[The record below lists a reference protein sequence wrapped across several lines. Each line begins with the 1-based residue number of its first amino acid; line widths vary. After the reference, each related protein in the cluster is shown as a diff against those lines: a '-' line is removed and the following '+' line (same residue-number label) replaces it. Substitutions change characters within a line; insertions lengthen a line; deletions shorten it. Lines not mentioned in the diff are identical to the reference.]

1 MHEQLFQS
9 PERPFRAT
17 PDARFYFP
25 YDSIEGARQTTV
37 RAVLRAEGPVMVLGG
52 AGLGKSL
59 LGMVV
64 SQDLASRFDIV
75 QLHAARLCSRRAL
88 LQNILFELQLPYRD
102 LSEGDLRLSI
112 LTRLE
117 PSSDHAPEG
126 VLIIVDEAHTLP
138 AKLLDELRL
147 INNFTRGNQPRTRL
161 VLIGN
166 LRLEHTFAEP
176 QMESFNQRLAARC
189 YLQPMNRQQTC
200 DYIRHQLT
208 VAGLKPNQLVTE
220 DAMRTVYAAC
230 DGVPRLTNQVM
241 DHALA
246 LAIARDQCPVSSAL
260 VEEAWSDLQ
269 QLPAPWHVGA
279 DHSPLA
285 VAPSSGV
292 SSEVSSGASS
302 GRSSGRSSTVEF
314 GSLEDDHAW
323 PVDST
328 PATQPLPLA
337 ATAQTPSFF
346 TGFVAPYDS
355 AEDLQLTAESHHTA
369 DSPSL
374 VDKLQE
380 QPVSSPTDEL
390 TREMQISSQAPNQ
403 SQPTAG
409 QSAHETTICPDAKD
423 PLVRPRV
430 VFDAGEAFA
439 FAKDGTPKVI
449 VAASTPTADYSIQA
463 FRHATTDEPL
473 VSKSS
478 EAQESFFRNRPT
490 DEKLLALEDEQ
501 REYDDM
507 GVWEN
512 DPPLAPRVAQADSQ
526 DIPIFHH
533 SLGTS
538 QLFGDDFEVEENL
551 NSGGNWLDPLVGN
564 SARQAVEAADYIG
577 LIQQFADSLDS
588 PQAAPQGQQPLAAGE
603 KQLQPTSSAGQNA
616 PAELADVI
624 GNSGL
629 DTWTLNV
636 ASLDAANE
644 TALHDEIEDM
654 VSQLNFAAF
663 SVEPFSVEQIP
674 IEASEQRPRSTRDSS
689 RKGPNDEI
697 YTMHRPLEPSA
708 NEQSRGNQGLFAASA
723 DDDRDLLVI
732 EEELPLATKTAD
744 EKDAPVT
751 KIAPYSQLFAQLRK

>member
-1 MHEQLFQS
+1 MHEQLFHS

-88 LQNILFELQLPYRD
+88 LQNILFELQLPHRD

-117 PSSDHAPEG
+117 PSSDYAPEG

-147 INNFTRGNQPRTRL
+147 INNFTRSNQPRTRL

-166 LRLEHTFAEP
+166 LRLEHTFADP

-220 DAMRTVYAAC
+220 EAMRTVYAAC

-260 VEEAWSDLQ
+260 IEEAWADLQ

-279 DHSPLA
+279 DKSPLA
-285 VAPSSGV
+285 TPHSDA
-292 SSEVSSGASS
+292 AN
-302 GRSSGRSSTVEF
+302 STVEF
-314 GSLEDDHAW
+314 GTLDDDQQW
-323 PVDST
+323 PADSA
-328 PATQPLPLA
+328 PATQPLALPVTTQA
-337 ATAQTPSFF
+337 PSFF
-346 TGFVAPYDS
+346 AAFVAPEDS
-355 AEDLQLTAESHHTA
+355 AEDLLLIADNHDAA
-369 DSPSL
+369 DSQPSPEGL
-374 VDKLQE
+374 ERL
-380 QPVSSPTDEL
+380 PVSSAVDEL
-390 TREMQISSQAPNQ
+390 TRDMQVTSQTSNYFQDTTGQATQ
-403 SQPTAG
+403 
-409 QSAHETTICPDAKD
+409 QSANCADAKD

-439 FAKDGTPKVI
+439 FTKGGTPQTP
-449 VAASTPTADYSIQA
+449 VASSPPVADDDIQPIQE
-463 FRHATTDEPL
+463 ATNKERP
-473 VSKSS
+473 VSNSS
-478 EAQESFFRNRPT
+478 EAQEGFFCNRPT

-512 DPPLAPRVAQADSQ
+512 DPPLGPRASQAASLDP
-526 DIPIFHH
+526 PIFHH
-533 SLGTS
+533 SMGTS
-538 QLFGDDFEVEENL
+538 QLFGDDFEVEESL
-551 NSGGNWLDPLVGN
+551 NANSSGLDPVVEN

-577 LIQQFADSLDS
+577 RIQQFADALNATESE
-588 PQAAPQGQQPLAAGE
+588 PQAQQTPTIGE
-603 KQLQPTSSAGQNA
+603 MHSQPTVPADPNA
-616 PAELADVI
+616 PAERADVA
-624 GNSGL
+624 GDAGL
-629 DTWTLNV
+629 DTWTFNV
-636 ASLDAANE
+636 ASLDSDKE
-644 TALHDEIEDM
+644 VALHDEIEDM

-674 IEASEQRPRSTRDSS
+674 IESPGQRPRSTRDSS
-689 RKGPNDEI
+689 RSGPNDEI
-697 YTMHRPLEPSA
+697 YTMHRPLETSA
-708 NEQSRGNQGLFAASA
+708 TDQSRGDQGLFAASA

-732 EEELPLATKTAD
+732 EEELPLVTKTAD
-744 EKDAPVT
+744 EKDPTVT